1 MGGHHDDDRRRIIAA
16 AYHCLA
22 EPHSGQIPVSAI
34 LRGAGVSSRAFY
46 RHFLSKDDLFLALL
60 QQECEAV
67 VARVDAVAD
76 AAVGTPT
83 DQLAAWI
90 AAIFNLVL
98 DPQQRRQLTVVDS
111 EEVRSAK
118 GYREMRERFHADRER
133 SLSEILGRG
142 RRDGSFPLT
151 EPDNDAVAIN
161 AVVSQVLGNQT
172 GDDPQIRKQAQET
185 VLDFALRAVG
195 ATGPGGS
202 R

>member
-1 MGGHHDDDRRRIIAA
+1 M
-16 AYHCLA
+16 
-22 EPHSGQIPVSAI
+22 SAI

-67 VARVDAVAD
+67 VAAVDAVAD

-90 AAIFNLVL
+90 AAVFDLVV
-98 DPQQRRQLTVVDS
+98 DPQQRLQLTVIDS
-111 EEVRSAK
+111 EEVRAAR
-118 GYREMRERFHADRER
+118 GYRELRERFHADRER
-133 SLSEILGRG
+133 SLSEILRRG
-142 RRDGSFPLT
+142 RHDGSFPLT
-151 EPDNDAVAIN
+151 EPEIDAVAIN
-161 AVVSQVLGNQT
+161 AVVSRVLGNQNS
-172 GDDPQIRKQAQET
+172 DDPQIRKQAQET

-195 ATGPGGS
+195 ATGP

>member
-1 MGGHHDDDRRRIIAA
+1 MGGHHDDDRRRIITA

-22 EPHSGQIPVSAI
+22 EPHSGPVPVSAI

-67 VARVDAVAD
+67 VAAVDAVAD

-90 AAIFNLVL
+90 AAVFDLVV
-98 DPQQRRQLTVVDS
+98 DPQQRLQLTVIDS
-111 EEVRSAK
+111 EEVRAAR
-118 GYREMRERFHADRER
+118 GYRELRERFHADRER
-133 SLSEILGRG
+133 SLSEILRRG
-142 RRDGSFPLT
+142 RHDGSFPLT
-151 EPDNDAVAIN
+151 EPEIDAVAIN
-161 AVVSQVLGNQT
+161 AVVSRVLGNQNS
-172 GDDPQIRKQAQET
+172 DDPQIRKQAQET

-195 ATGPGGS
+195 ATGP

>member
-1 MGGHHDDDRRRIIAA
+1 MGGHHDDDRRRIITA
-16 AYHCLA
+16 AYRCLA
-22 EPHSGQIPVSAI
+22 EPHSGPVPVSAI

-67 VARVDAVAD
+67 VAAVDAVAD

-90 AAIFNLVL
+90 AAVFDLVV
-98 DPQQRRQLTVVDS
+98 DPQQRLQLTVIDS
-111 EEVRSAK
+111 EEVRAAR
-118 GYREMRERFHADRER
+118 GYRELRERFHADRER
-133 SLSEILGRG
+133 SLSEILRRG
-142 RRDGSFPLT
+142 RHDGSFPLT
-151 EPDNDAVAIN
+151 EPEIDAVAIN
-161 AVVSQVLGNQT
+161 AVVSRVLGNQNS
-172 GDDPQIRKQAQET
+172 DDPQIRKQAQET

-195 ATGPGGS
+195 ATGP